1 MERLDFLSNYLPSG
15 SNNSN
20 NMEKTI
26 SSKITFVLITSD
38 DTSQWWNYL
47 DEEAF

>member
-15 SNNSN
+15 SN

-38 DTSQWWNYL
+38 DTSRWWNYL